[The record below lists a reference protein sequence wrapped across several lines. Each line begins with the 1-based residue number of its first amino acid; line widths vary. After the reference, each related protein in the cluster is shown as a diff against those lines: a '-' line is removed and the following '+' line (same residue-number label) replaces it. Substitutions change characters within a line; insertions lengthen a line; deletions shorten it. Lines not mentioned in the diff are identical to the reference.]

1 MRGEAKMFKYKYGNY
16 NPQSTFITST
26 SLAGFLEDNKS
37 SIINQK
43 ILGIFSCNGS
53 IRSNCN
59 NRYYHFFDTPCIVV
73 LEDFELIIETLNY
86 SEIKILISP
95 RKDTIEAYESE
106 YSSLTSN
113 VREQYD
119 LKVKGKYIIS
129 FAIETF
135 SHEYCLD
142 PSMGTMAAAGGD
154 YFSKV
159 SFALDDNS
167 VLNFC
172 AEDPIMDGYMDVWV
186 SANI

>member
-1 MRGEAKMFKYKYGNY
+1 MYEYKYGNF
-16 NPQSTFITST
+16 NPQSTFTTST
-26 SLAGFLEDNKS
+26 NLIEFLEKNKS
-37 SIINQK
+37 SIINQN

-53 IRSNCN
+53 ICSYCN
-59 NRYYHFFDTPCIVV
+59 NRFYHFFDTPCIVV

-86 SEIKILISP
+86 SKIKIIISP

-106 YSSLTSN
+106 YPSLTSN
-113 VREQYD
+113 FRGQYD
-119 LKVKGKYIIS
+119 LNVQGKNIHS

-142 PSMGTMAAAGGD
+142 ASMGTMAAAGGD

-159 SFALDDNS
+159 SFILNDNS